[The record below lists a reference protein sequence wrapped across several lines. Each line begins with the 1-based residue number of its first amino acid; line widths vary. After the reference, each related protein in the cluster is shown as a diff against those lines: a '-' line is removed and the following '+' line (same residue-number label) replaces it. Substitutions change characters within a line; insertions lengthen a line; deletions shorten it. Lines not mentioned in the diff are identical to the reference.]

1 MNFQQFKTVIE
12 TLEKLRNRSH
22 AAYDAGI
29 DLINYDDAFHK
40 VISILFHCVFD
51 DDGMGWIDWFLYE
64 RPGFSGGKPLSAND
78 ENGNEICHNIESLWE
93 TVKPHR
99 KQ

>member
-1 MNFQQFKTVIE
+1 MNYEQFKNVIE
-12 TLEKLRNRSH
+12 GLEKARERFESL
-22 AAYDAGI
+22 YTLGV
-29 DLINYDDAFHK
+29 DLMEYDDIYHNIITSLIK
-40 VISILFHCVFD
+40 SIFD
-51 DDGMGWIDWFLYE
+51 EAGKDWIDWYLYE
-64 RPGFSGGKPLSAND
+64 RPSFNGKTNLATD